1 MLLKQSS
8 GNKKYLDKLL
18 VVNSLSVKL
27 KVIYEKIKI
36 DSSVLF

>member
-8 GNKKYLDKLL
+8 GNKEYLDKLL

-36 DSSVLF
+36 GSSVLF

>member
-18 VVNSLSVKL
+18 VVNSLSVKP

>member
-8 GNKKYLDKLL
+8 GNKKYRDKLL

-27 KVIYEKIKI
+27 KVIYKKIKI